1 LQSANIPEKT
11 DIVLMVDK
19 YSGETKNNIMQPN
32 EWFRLWFNSPYYD
45 MLYHKR
51 DQAEAA
57 QLVDKLVD
65 KLQIAEHSFILDAA
79 CGKGR
84 HSIALAAKGFDVTGV
99 DICPSAIM
107 EAKKHETDNLH
118 FYLHDIRLP
127 FYINYFN
134 YAFNFFTSFGYFR
147 TMREHN
153 DAMRT
158 LAQSLK
164 LNSILTID
172 YLNVHSAEDNLNHK
186 EAVEINSVVFN
197 IERWCDEEHFY
208 KRIHVEDAA
217 KHVNETFTE
226 EVEKFTLGD
235 FTDMLSYQGLMVEN
249 VFGDYELNNYHVK
262 KSPRMIITARKIHI

>member
-1 LQSANIPEKT
+1 
-11 DIVLMVDK
+11 
-19 YSGETKNNIMQPN
+19 MQPN

-45 MLYHKR
+45 VLYHKR
-51 DQAEAA
+51 DKEEAIK
-57 QLVDKLVD
+57 LVDKLVD
-65 KLQIAEHSFILDAA
+65 TLQIPEHSFILDAA

-99 DICPSAIM
+99 DICPSAIT
-107 EAKKHETDNLH
+107 EAKQYETDNLH

-158 LAQSLK
+158 LAQSIK
-164 LNSILTID
+164 MNGRLTID
-172 YLNVHSAEDNLNHK
+172 YLNVHFTEENLKHTETIK
-186 EAVEINSVVFN
+186 HQEVAFN
-197 IERWCDEEHFY
+197 IERWSDEEYFY
-208 KRIHVEDAA
+208 KRIHIEDAA

-226 EVEKFTLGD
+226 QVEKFSLGD

-249 VFGDYELNNYHVK
+249 VFGDYELSSYHVK
-262 KSPRMIITARKIHI
+262 KSPRMIIIAKKIH